1 MRSYIISPVPLLS
14 LCVINMYEGQLQFMK
29 VASCMGKEACIFNIG
44 FRAELPFF
52 FERKRNFLQAQCH
65 VVTLL

>member
-29 VASCMGKEACIFNIG
+29 VASRMGKEACIFNIG

-52 FERKRNFLQAQCH
+52 LREKGTFFKRS
-65 VVTLL
+65 VM